1 MKTLIFA
8 AALALSGAAIAQTGA
23 TVNDPSQSTGPRG
36 VTQQGTSPNGMA
48 CTPPGY
54 NAGTG
59 GYPPCGGEMGAMAGG
74 AASGGMAGGTMSG
87 GAAAGTS
94 GSGGAMAGSG
104 TGGAMAGNMPAC
116 SRTVTDRCTQTYE
129 RGTRRR

>member
-1 MKTLIFA
+1 MLFMKTLFFA
-8 AALALSGAAIAQTGA
+8 AALALSGAAIAQTGN

-59 GYPPCGGEMGAMAGG
+59 GYPPCGGDMAGG
-74 AASGGMAGGTMSG
+74 MTTGGTMSG
-87 GAAAGTS
+87 GTTAGTGTG
-94 GSGGAMAGSG
+94 GSMAGS
-104 TGGAMAGNMPAC
+104 MPPC

-129 RGTRRR
+129 RGVRRR

>member
-8 AALALSGAAIAQTGA
+8 AALALSGAAIAQTGN
-23 TVNDPSQSTGPRG
+23 TVNDPDQSSGPRG
-36 VTQQGTSPNGMA
+36 VTQQGTDPNGEA

-59 GYPPCGGEMGAMAGG
+59 GYPPCAGAMGAMAGG
-74 AASGGMAGGTMSG
+74 AASGGMAGGTASGTAGG
-87 GAAAGTS
+87 GAMAN
-94 GSGGAMAGSG
+94 GGAMAGD
-104 TGGAMAGNMPAC
+104 MPAC

-129 RGTRRR
+129 RGVRRR